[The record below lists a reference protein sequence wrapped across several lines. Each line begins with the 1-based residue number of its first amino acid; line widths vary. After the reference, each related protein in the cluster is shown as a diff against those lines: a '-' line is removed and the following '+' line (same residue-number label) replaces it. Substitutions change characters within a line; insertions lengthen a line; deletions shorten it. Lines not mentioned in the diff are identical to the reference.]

1 MQKNIY
7 SYKLDKEQQDV
18 LHAILETGNY
28 KLETVPYTRIAV
40 SLPDCRVNL
49 YNSGKCVVQGKGAS
63 DFVTFTMEP
72 LVLLEASLGYEE
84 KEDPA
89 LDPEQKEPHLGVDE
103 SGKGDFF
110 GPLVIAAAYID
121 ATIYDKF
128 KAAKVRDC
136 KEISSDKV
144 TIKMAAD
151 IRKILNGRYGGL
163 CLGGTTYNRM
173 YSNMKNV
180 NRILAWGH
188 ATSIENALEKVP
200 NCPKAIC
207 DKFGPEHRI
216 KSALKTRGK
225 KIILIQRTKAESD
238 LAVAAASVLARAS
251 FLQNLEHIGQ
261 KYEVTIPKGCSAKT
275 VDVAIQ
281 LVKKHGPAILPKI
294 AKCHFKTTD
303 KVLAACGYTRDDL
316 PKEETK

>member
-7 SYKLDKEQQDV
+7 SYKLDSEQQDV
-18 LHAILETGNY
+18 LYALLEAGNY
-28 KLETVPYTRIAV
+28 KLETVPHTRIAV
-40 SLPDCRVNL
+40 SLPDCRINL
-49 YNSGKCVVQGKGAS
+49 YNSGKCVIQGKGAA

-72 LVLLEASLGYEE
+72 LVLLDAQLGYEE
-84 KEDPA
+84 I
-89 LDPEQKEPHLGVDE
+89 DPEQKEPHLGVDE

-121 ATIYDKF
+121 AEIYDAF
-128 KAAKVRDC
+128 KAANVRDC
-136 KEISSDKV
+136 KDISSDKV

-151 IRKILNGRYGGL
+151 IRKVLNGRYGGL
-163 CLGGTTYNRM
+163 CLGNATYNRLYAKM
-173 YSNMKNV
+173 NNV

-200 NCPKAIC
+200 DCPKAIC

-225 KIILIQRTKAESD
+225 KIELIQRTKAESD
-238 LAVAAASVLARAS
+238 LAVAAASVMARAN
-251 FLQNLEHIGQ
+251 FLQNIEHIGK
-261 KYEVTIPKGCSAKT
+261 KYDITIPKGCSAKT
-275 VDVAIQ
+275 VEVACD
-281 LVKKHGPAILPKI
+281 LVKKHGPGILPKI

-303 KVLAACGYTRDDL
+303 KVLEACGYTRDDL